1 MPSDLKKAIYDSLTA
16 GKQGVQAA
24 FNPMRLGGPDVA
36 GGLRAALFG
45 GLGAATV
52 PMMAMDEAALGVG
65 NVISEDTG
73 RAAAAVERAG
83 YPSMAKGLAGGGVA
97 LGMAPFIGGM
107 ALDPEMGA
115 AKAAGAGVLERLA
128 ASNLPESVLRKA
140 ESLQA
145 LHGEKALADLVQ
157 EYADR
162 GVPLFSHDLPMDE
175 AARMGRAKEMRF
187 SVGDAPSYHGS
198 SNPIKDFDLRKT
210 GKGSGADLKAVFSS
224 DSPKVAEDFA
234 DLAAFSNAQRLPLK
248 KRPNQLSGQNI
259 TPIVENTDGLLVKE
273 AKDVSGQSGLF
284 LKLEKAKAALQEAK
298 DEGLGG
304 AYFKGVRELTG
315 DGDTSNVMAILNPKN
330 IRSPYAAFDP
340 RMKDSKFLLALK
352 AGAIPLAGI
361 SAFSQ
366 GEQ

>member
-24 FNPMRLGGPDVA
+24 FNPMRLGGPDA
-36 GGLRAALFG
+36 GGGLRAALFG

-83 YPSMAKGLAGGGVA
+83 YPGMAKGLAGGGVA

-128 ASNLPESVLRKA
+128 ASNLPETVLRKA
-140 ESLQA
+140 ESIQA

-175 AARMGRAKEMRF
+175 AARMGRAQEMGFRGIEDNLKWPLQHGTENDIEKLAHSAF
-187 SVGDAPSYHGS
+187 IPAQGPDENSAKVFLTSDTFTAEDYAPSG
-198 SNPIKDFDLRKT
+198 DLIETAYGRKSPT
-210 GKGSGADLKAVFSS
+210 QNGGVIDVFTSAKPDVILDAQGVKWPKGWDAAMKSG
-224 DSPKVAEDFA
+224 
-234 DLAAFSNAQRLPLK
+234 
-248 KRPNQLSGQNI
+248 
-259 TPIVENTDGLLVKE
+259 ENVLVKNAND
-273 AKDVSGQSGLF
+273 AKFYDSFISDVW
-284 LKLEKAKAALQEAK
+284 AL
-298 DEGLGG
+298 
-304 AYFKGVRELTG
+304 G
-315 DGDTSNVMAILNPKN
+315 DPSN
-330 IRSPYAAFDP
+330 IRAKNAAFDP